1 MAMCYY
7 RITVMMKT
15 EEALVIRATF
25 QQRRVFFVA
34 ATSCML
40 RDICMCV
47 DIFNRVDIGGS
58 PCQPTLLIG
67 EYVE

>member
-1 MAMCYY
+1 MQHSS
-7 RITVMMKT
+7 R
-15 EEALVIRATF
+15 EEF
-25 QQRRVFFVA
+25 FFVA